1 MLNYLPELLSL
12 LKVRQSDGPV
22 ALAAAMDTY
31 RVNLYKNIT
40 GPTKHTNRLIQGG
53 FRFQELS
60 LGSVGQITLKN
71 VGVKPTT
78 STTPISSLP
87 GSFECSDDAINQI
100 WNVGARTIQLNEIP
114 ANTIPVFWD
123 ISSEGSYVDSQA
135 PQVLSTI
142 TAASLTSYV
151 VDFQVK
157 PIVDGFSF
165 SVLADTLNMGIYIWC
180 NIANGTISANAGAS
194 EASSGFLAQATLPS
208 NLTIGDWHK
217 VHALV
222 NLTDITISID
232 DFEVMQFS
240 QTSSFYGS
248 FGLGAAL
255 GQSAF
260 FKNLNAST
268 LTGTNIY
275 SSALNDESF
284 LQDFFMGTNPINTS
298 VDGSKR
304 DRIAYTGD
312 LDISVGS
319 TLASTFGTEYIL
331 GTLDLFA
338 GYQATPGF
346 FIPTAKIQQQPS
358 PGPLNTDITGLIGYS
373 FNLLCAVSKF
383 YQATGNITLAKDW
396 APRVVH
402 MLDWADSQVLPENGL
417 FNISNP
423 SFGGDWNY
431 YDPTQSGVVTK
442 FNTLYAYT
450 LQSSLTILRDG
461 GVNTTVY
468 SSRLDAL
475 RNAIDENLWSSD
487 LGAYYVSDSLHD
499 SYGQDSNAY
508 AILAGVTG
516 KRNHTSQ
523 NVLRS
528 LEKLST
534 ANGPLAFSEN
544 AFNSGFRKLI
554 SPFASA
560 YHLRA
565 ALSVGDGAVA
575 RNMLQTLWQP
585 MADPAGANYT
595 GCFWET
601 LGADGG
607 PGLGAI
613 TSLCHA
619 WGSGPTSELTNYV
632 LGVQPVKPG
641 YKEWLVSPVTMG
653 LAWAHGIVPVP
664 GGSIDVS
671 WNATNDVV
679 NRIEVTAPSGTTGT
693 IQLPVTN
700 GSCSTSGQLNG
711 QTVTSKDGVFRVDGG
726 DRLVLVLA

>member
-1 MLNYLPELLSL
+1 
-12 LKVRQSDGPV
+12 
-22 ALAAAMDTY
+22 MDTY

-40 GPTKHTNRLIQGG
+40 GPIKHTNRLIQGG
-53 FRFQELS
+53 FRYQELS
-60 LGSVGQITLKN
+60 LETLGKITLKN

-87 GSFECSDDAINQI
+87 GSFECSDNTINQI

-114 ANTIPVFWD
+114 ANSIPAFWEV
-123 ISSEGSYVDSQA
+123 SSEGSYVSSQA
-135 PQVLSTI
+135 PQVLSLI
-142 TAASLTSYV
+142 TAATLTEYEI
-151 VDFQVK
+151 DFEVK
-157 PIVDGFSF
+157 PIIDGFSF

-180 NIANGTISANAGAS
+180 DITNGTISANAGAS
-194 EASSGFLAQATLPS
+194 EATTGFLAHAALPS
-208 NLTIGDWHK
+208 NFTLGDWHK
-217 VHALV
+217 VHAVV

-232 DFEVMQFS
+232 SSEVLKFT

-255 GQSAF
+255 GQSALF
-260 FKNLNAST
+260 RNLNAST
-268 LTGTNIY
+268 LTGTSIY
-275 SSALNDESF
+275 SSPLNDTSF
-284 LQDFFMGTNPINTS
+284 LSDFFMGTNPINTT

-312 LDISVGS
+312 LDVAVGS
-319 TLASTFGTEYIL
+319 TLASTFGIEYIQ
-331 GTLDLFA
+331 GTFELFA

-358 PGPLNTDITGLIGYS
+358 PGPIDTTITGLIGYS
-373 FNLLCAVSKF
+373 FNMLCAISKF

-396 APRVVH
+396 APRIVN
-402 MLDWADSQVLPENGL
+402 MLEWADSQTLPENGL

-423 SFGGDWNY
+423 AFGGDWNY

-450 LQSSLTILRDG
+450 LQSCLTILADA
-461 GVNTTVY
+461 GVNTTIY
-468 SSRLDAL
+468 SSRLGAL
-475 RNAIDENLWSSD
+475 RVAIDKNLWSDD
-487 LGAYYVSDSLHD
+487 LGAYHISESMQDA
-499 SYGQDSNAY
+499 YGQDSNAY

-516 KRNHTSQ
+516 SNHTSRQ
-523 NVLRS
+523 VLSS

-534 ANGPLAFSEN
+534 PNGPFAFSDS
-544 AFNSGFRKLI
+544 AFDSGFRKLI

-565 ALSVGDGAVA
+565 ALSVGNGAVA
-575 RNMLQTLWQP
+575 RNMLQTLWKP
-585 MADPAGANYT
+585 MADPTGANYT

-601 LGADGG
+601 LSAEGG

-619 WGSGPTSELTNYV
+619 WGSGPTSELTTYV
-632 LGVQPVKPG
+632 LGLQPMKPG
-641 YKEWLVSPVTMG
+641 YSEWLVSPVTMG
-653 LAWAHGIVPVP
+653 LSWARGVVPVP
-664 GGSIDVS
+664 GGSIHVS
-671 WNATNDVV
+671 WNATDDIV
-679 NRIEVTAPSGTTGT
+679 NRVEITAPKGTTVT

-700 GSCSTSGQLNG
+700 DSCSTSWRLNG
-711 QTVTSKDGVFRVDGG
+711 QAVDGKDGVFTVEGG
-726 DRLVLVLA
+726 NKTVLVLN